1 MASSN
6 AGALSPPIF
15 NGENYQIWAMRMKA
29 LLKGLDLW
37 EAVDMGADP
46 PPLRANPTVTQL
58 KHYAEESAKKFKALS
73 YIHSAMSESIF
84 TCIMAC
90 ETGKEAWDRLREEFQ
105 WSENTRQMQ
114 LLTSDKKGCIKMH
127 DVARDVAK
135 SMTSDVYFVKA
146 GGEKFEWP
154 KIENLK
160 RYSAIS
166 IMENQI
172 PEYPASW
179 DCPNL
184 QTLLLSDE
192 RSQLAMPEG
201 VLKGM
206 KTLKVLHLK
215 RRSDAFLP
223 GTQHL
228 FISHNSTFGLKHSI
242 RENST
247 FVHLTN
253 LRTLILQYYGVGDI
267 SALGELKLLQILSFK
282 SSFFLEPASAINRDS
297 LAVLRSLNISFCS
310 ELEYLIDAE
319 EWEIPPTTQQQQGT
333 CLVCLET
340 LSVSNLKALE
350 ALCKGEL
357 PYEISLS
364 LTKLKLLSFN
374 QCPKLSNVFASLN
387 PQLQLKE
394 LEVLQ
399 VDYCDALEYIFE
411 KKEDA
416 PPCLRELKLDCLI
429 GLKHIYKGSTELLDL
444 CNLEFLEIKEC
455 NKLKVI
461 LPASAAQRL
470 GKLKELHLHNCD
482 QLEAVLAKR
491 QEGEDTCE
499 NLVFSQLRVLSL
511 VNLPNLTG
519 FCTDY
524 TLTFK
529 WPSLEKV
536 EVVRC
541 PKMQMFAAVVASDGD
556 SSTPKLKMIEVD
568 GVDIMLDGTDIN
580 RVMQGRYKDKEYSAF
595 QLTWVKQMVLNA
607 LESGGDGVALMGQF
621 RLQQSSYPQLKH
633 LILTELCIVLHR
645 TDIINLAMEVLG
657 SIFGEIGGY
666 LVKAIKRRFGYC
678 IHYHRNVETLKKQV
692 QILEATRKDV
702 EASTNTTKR
711 NGEVIR
717 NEVQNWTSTAD
728 GALSEATKF
737 LQAVEEVVS

>member
-1 MASSN
+1 
-6 AGALSPPIF
+6 
-15 NGENYQIWAMRMKA
+15 
-29 LLKGLDLW
+29 
-37 EAVDMGADP
+37 
-46 PPLRANPTVTQL
+46 
-58 KHYAEESAKKFKALS
+58 
-73 YIHSAMSESIF
+73 
-84 TCIMAC
+84 
-90 ETGKEAWDRLREEFQ
+90 
-105 WSENTRQMQ
+105 
-114 LLTSDKKGCIKMH
+114 MH
-127 DVARDVAK
+127 DVVRDVAK

-184 QTLLLSDE
+184 QILLLSDE

-282 SSFFLEPASAINRDS
+282 NCCHDDAVDYIFPPNVISSLSQVQELYMLSRPRRLGRSFGAFERFNITELKSLPGLTAFMIFIKNFEYIPEGFSFPDLEVFKISIGDGKFSSKFSTKINYLSLRGPIKDPTMAVNRLRCIKPLLRRTNYLYLSEFEGLKNIFPSLFSDRDS

-319 EWEIPPTTQQQQGT
+319 EWEIPPTTQQQH
-333 CLVCLET
+333 
-340 LSVSNLKALE
+340 
-350 ALCKGEL
+350 
-357 PYEISLS
+357 
-364 LTKLKLLSFN
+364 FN

-580 RVMQGRYKDKEYSAF
+580 RVMQGRYKDKDKLSPHDTTAAKEALCSVSNLRKLNDGELPSSVRRS
-595 QLTWVKQMVLNA
+595 QRSLTVWEKGSHKDLASLFPESFILLCLTIKKQITRDSTSISPKTEIVTTDNPFSLVF
-607 LESGGDGVALMGQF
+607 LIKCGRIFGSGGLACNSWSRMA
-621 RLQQSSYPQLKH
+621 RLPPD
-633 LILTELCIVLHR
+633 C
-645 TDIINLAMEVLG
+645 
-657 SIFGEIGGY
+657 
-666 LVKAIKRRFGYC
+666 
-678 IHYHRNVETLKKQV
+678 
-692 QILEATRKDV
+692 
-702 EASTNTTKR
+702 ST
-711 NGEVIR
+711 
-717 NEVQNWTSTAD
+717 
-728 GALSEATKF
+728 
-737 LQAVEEVVS
+737 